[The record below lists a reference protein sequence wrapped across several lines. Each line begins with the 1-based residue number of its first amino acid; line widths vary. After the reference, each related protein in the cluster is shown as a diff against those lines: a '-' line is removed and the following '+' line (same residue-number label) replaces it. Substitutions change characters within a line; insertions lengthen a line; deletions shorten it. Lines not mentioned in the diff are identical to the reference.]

1 MTTENAQR
9 IAVPQTTGEAA
20 AIIDGIN
27 RVLNNPTFKMTKEAR
42 LDLKIRIAMVE
53 ASFPFLDEDDDE
65 PCLTVEQQEKAAG
78 FPDEAFTNPSCGG

>member
-1 MTTENAQR
+1 MNTENAPR

-27 RVLNNPTFKMTKEAR
+27 KVLKNPTFKMTKEAR

-53 ASFPFLDEDDDE
+53 AAFPFLEVDDDE
-65 PCLTVEQQEKAAG
+65 PGWTVEEQEKAAG
-78 FPDEAFTNPSCGG
+78 FPDAACTE

>member
-1 MTTENAQR
+1 MNAENAPR

-53 ASFPFLDEDDDE
+53 AASPFLEVNDDD
-65 PCLTVEQQEKAAG
+65 PCWTAEQQERAAG
-78 FPDEAFTNPSCGG
+78 FPDAACEG